1 MSDHPD
7 TPLWEEL
14 RRRAAQDGV
23 LAIDVRGAGAQP
35 ARVVEIR
42 WPGGE
47 VETLRF
53 RTGDDLE
60 ALAHALADELG
71 IALAPPAG

>member
-1 MSDHPD
+1 VSARPE

-23 LAIDVRGAGAQP
+23 LAIDVRGAAAQP
-35 ARVVEIR
+35 ARVVEIS

-53 RTGDDLE
+53 GTGDDLD
-60 ALAHALADELG
+60 ALARALAAELG
-71 IALAPPAG
+71 IALSPPAR

>member
-1 MSDHPD
+1 VSARPE

-23 LAIDVRGAGAQP
+23 LAIDVRGAAAQP
-35 ARVVEIR
+35 RVVEIS

-53 RTGDDLE
+53 GTGDDLD
-60 ALAHALADELG
+60 ALARALAAELG
-71 IALAPPAG
+71 IALSPPAR